1 MLKILIADDHKILRE
16 GLKAILRERESIEVV
31 GEAANGREAVSK
43 ARKLAPDVVIMDIAM
58 PGLNGIEATRR
69 IRRHSPRIKVVV
81 LSMYNS
87 REYVLEALKAGA
99 MAYLQKETAS
109 RELLLAID
117 KVTKGEIYLEGAH
130 SQYVLDEFR
139 NASRD
144 SERTLLN
151 NLTSREREIL
161 QLVAEGK
168 SNKSVAGILN
178 LSLKTVETHRQNMM
192 KKLSAHNV
200 VGLVKFAIRTGLV
213 KID

>member
-16 GLKAILRERESIEVV
+16 GLKAILRERESFEVV

-43 ARKLAPDVVIMDIAM
+43 AKKLAADVVIMDIAM

-69 IRRHSPRIKVVV
+69 IRRYSSRIKVVI

-99 MAYLQKETAS
+99 MAYLRKETAS
-109 RELLLAID
+109 KELLQAID
-117 KVTKGEIYLEGAH
+117 KVTRGEIYLEDVH
-130 SQYVLDEFR
+130 SQYVIDEFR
-139 NASRD
+139 NATQP
-144 SERTLLN
+144 SERSLLN

-161 QLVAEGK
+161 QMVAEGK

-178 LSLKTVETHRQNMM
+178 LSLKTVETHRQNVM

-200 VGLVKFAIRTGLV
+200 VSLVKFAIRTGLV
-213 KID
+213 KLD